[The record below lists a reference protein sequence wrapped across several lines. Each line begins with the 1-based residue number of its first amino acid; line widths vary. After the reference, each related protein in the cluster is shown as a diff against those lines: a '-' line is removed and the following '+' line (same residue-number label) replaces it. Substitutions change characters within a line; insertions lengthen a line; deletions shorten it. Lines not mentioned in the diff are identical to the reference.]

1 MNNIQLFTDG
11 GTFGINK
18 ISISIG
24 LMFLNKHNVLHV
36 TKINHNKESDFAELF
51 AINKLLSRAYGF
63 CKQKKLL
70 DDEYTITVYTDS
82 LTSIDSILS
91 DSYTTNNERRAILIS
106 EIREGIAK
114 FDNKVVFNHIKSH
127 ISGNNLKLSHKMYCK
142 QNNVEIPFDE
152 FLFIYQQN
160 KKCDNLVAREYKKLH
175 KKKIQETRRL
185 ELSKREL
192 KELEEFDADII

>member
-11 GTFGINK
+11 GTFKQNK
-18 ISISIG
+18 LCISIG

-36 TKINHNKESDFAELF
+36 TKINHNKDSDFAELF

-63 CKQKKLL
+63 CKQKNILNG
-70 DDEYTITVYTDS
+70 EYTITVYTDS
-82 LTSIDSILS
+82 LTSINSILS
-91 DSYTTNNERRAILIS
+91 ETYTTTNERRATLIS
-106 EIREGIAK
+106 EIREGISK
-114 FDNKVVFNHIKSH
+114 FDNKVIFYHIKSH
-127 ISGNNLKLSHKMYCK
+127 TSGNNLKLSHKMYCK
-142 QNNVEIPFDE
+142 QNNIDIPFDE

-175 KKKIQETRRL
+175 KKKVQEARRL
-185 ELSKREL
+185 ELTKREL